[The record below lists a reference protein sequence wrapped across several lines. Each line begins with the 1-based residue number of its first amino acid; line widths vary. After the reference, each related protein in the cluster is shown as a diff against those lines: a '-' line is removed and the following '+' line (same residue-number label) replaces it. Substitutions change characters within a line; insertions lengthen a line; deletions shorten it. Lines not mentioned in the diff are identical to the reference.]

1 MEKAGSITNGERVK
15 IVSLGREVKVSPKSL
30 AWVNKAGYKKE
41 FFVETVTVTI
51 GIGNDHVAEL
61 VMDLDAWNAL
71 NAGKNIHVTTKKE
84 FIENIKMG
92 FHYVG

>member
-1 MEKAGSITNGERVK
+1 MEEIRNITNGEIAKV
-15 IVSLGREVKVSPKSL
+15 VSLGKEVKVSPKSL

-41 FFVETVTVTI
+41 FFVETVRVTI
-51 GIGNDHVAEL
+51 EIGNDHVAEL
-61 VMDLDAWNAL
+61 IMDLDAWNAL
-71 NAGKNIHVTTKKE
+71 NAGEKIHVTTKKE